1 MISFP
6 ELSPNEAGLRL
17 ISAAQLA
24 GELELN
30 QYIPKLKQ
38 WIIGPVPD
46 ASVSIAA
53 AKALSRLDQ
62 ANLPARLA
70 EFLQHSEKLGTAI
83 TALRKAMI
91 AETHTTQGALLSAM
105 VGTLPLRYQQEVM
118 NLLSNQATSTGW
130 LVTQIKEGR
139 LSPLTLRNQVAYSK
153 MESVVSGDL
162 KILLKELKDSLPAPD
177 HLLQDLID
185 RRSEGFDFQNA
196 NLTNGRALFE
206 LACSQCHQIAGKGA
220 LIGPQLDGV
229 ASRGV
234 ARLTEDI
241 LAPSRNMDPAFQV
254 YLITLADGEVMSGM
268 PRREQGNAFV
278 LADASGQ
285 ELTVNLS
292 DVRTRKQVSQS
303 LMPDNFDAL
312 FDDQQFTDLVGFLLQ
327 KTSH

>member
-1 MISFP
+1 M
-6 ELSPNEAGLRL
+6 
-17 ISAAQLA
+17 
-24 GELELN
+24 
-30 QYIPKLKQ
+30 
-38 WIIGPVPD
+38 
-46 ASVSIAA
+46 
-53 AKALSRLDQ
+53 
-62 ANLPARLA
+62 
-70 EFLQHSEKLGTAI
+70 
-83 TALRKAMI
+83 
-91 AETHTTQGALLSAM
+91 
-105 VGTLPLRYQQEVM
+105 
-118 NLLSNQATSTGW
+118 
-130 LVTQIKEGR
+130 TQIKEGR
-139 LSPLTLRNQVAYSK
+139 LSPLTLRNQVAYNK
-153 MESVVSGDL
+153 MESVVSGDV

-206 LACSQCHQIAGKGA
+206 LACSQCHQIAGEGA

-234 ARLTEDI
+234 ARLIEDI

-303 LMPDNFDAL
+303 LMPDNFDEL

-327 KTSH
+327 RTSH